1 MLQNLIRASAFVLAA
16 SSIGPPASAQT
27 PPLKIGFVYVS
38 PIGEAGWT
46 YQHEQGRIEM
56 QKALGASVATTV
68 VESVPEGADSE
79 RVIRDLAAQGHR
91 LIFATSFGYLEPTL
105 HVAALCL
112 GEADLSL
119 CLLGRFVGRDCRIGG
134 RQRFAGRAA
143 QTSLGKV
150 RAVDDRQDGECQDQ
164 GAHDPSFALTS
175 ADDTV

>member
-1 MLQNLIRASAFVLAA
+1 VATVLAVGFA
-16 SSIGPPASAQT
+16 SLLRGVRQRLVLGGVEEASRRVAVLFLPARDGRARR
-27 PPLKIGFVYVS
+27 FVER
-38 PIGEAGWT
+38 PIDL
-46 YQHEQGRIEM
+46 R
-56 QKALGASVATTV
+56 
-68 VESVPEGADSE
+68 VEPEPG
-79 RVIRDLAAQGHR
+79 Q
-91 LIFATSFGYLEPTL
+91 PTL

-164 GAHDPSFALTS
+164 GVHGPSFALTS